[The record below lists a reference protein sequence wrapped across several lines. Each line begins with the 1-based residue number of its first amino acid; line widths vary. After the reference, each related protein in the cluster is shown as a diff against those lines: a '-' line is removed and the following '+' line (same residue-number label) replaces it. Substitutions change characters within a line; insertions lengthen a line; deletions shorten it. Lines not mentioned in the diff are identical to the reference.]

1 MAVVGRVSRGKST
14 LCAALLGELK
24 KWRGSVMV
32 KGSVAYVPQS
42 PWIFNATVH
51 PHNPG
56 TKEKL
61 MYSSI
66 ILTLCASLLV

>member
-1 MAVVGRVSRGKST
+1 MAVVGRVSRGKTT

-42 PWIFNATVH
+42 PWIFNATVQSR
-51 PHNPG
+51 NPG
-56 TKEKL
+56 T
-61 MYSSI
+61 
-66 ILTLCASLLV
+66 